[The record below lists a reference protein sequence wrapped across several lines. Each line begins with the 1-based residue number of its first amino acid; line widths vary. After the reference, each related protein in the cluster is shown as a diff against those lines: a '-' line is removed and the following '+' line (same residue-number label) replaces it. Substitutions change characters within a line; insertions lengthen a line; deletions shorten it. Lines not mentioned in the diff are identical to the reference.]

1 MSEIPA
7 PYGKENRPP
16 ALRLAQFL
24 NGYLSWELLEDIP
37 TPKKFHKDFEDM
49 TKEVQQDFIEFA
61 LNAVFSEATRDV
73 TEFLGRTPTIIEIN
87 LIKRR
92 VVNFFKR
99 GRIEYEK
106 D

>member
-7 PYGKENRPP
+7 PYGHDNRHPVQ
-16 ALRLAQFL
+16 RLADFL

-37 TPKKFHKDFEDM
+37 TPEKFHKDYEDM
-49 TKEVQQDFIEFA
+49 TPDDQRDFTEFA
-61 LNAVFSEATRDV
+61 LNAVFAEATRDV
-73 TEFLGRTPTIIEIN
+73 AEFLGRNPTIVEIN

-99 GRIEYEK
+99 GGIEYER